1 MNRRRRISHR
11 RKKRNPMAYLF
22 GAGLTLIV
30 LLAALPLLSAEGKP
44 SAETDP
50 VESLEP
56 TWPSETAAPTK
67 PTQPGPDC
75 PEALRE
81 LLKRNPETYDF
92 VAGYPG
98 TYDLHADL
106 TQDYTP
112 GEIPHLLQ
120 WDVRWGYYPYGGSQ
134 AEEMMGLSG
143 CGPTALSMVVIGL
156 TGDTSCNPAVVAQ
169 YASEAGYV
177 TESDGT
183 AWALMSEGCAH
194 FGLTAQ
200 DVALWE
206 TTMIEALE
214 SSPLICALGPGEFT
228 EVGHFIVIA
237 GYENGAFRVLDPNSR
252 ANSEKSWSYETLE
265 SQIKAIWSFSVED

>member
-81 LLKRNPETYDF
+81 R
-92 VAGYPG
+92 
-98 TYDLHADL
+98 
-106 TQDYTP
+106 
-112 GEIPHLLQ
+112 
-120 WDVRWGYYPYGGSQ
+120 
-134 AEEMMGLSG
+134 
-143 CGPTALSMVVIGL
+143 
-156 TGDTSCNPAVVAQ
+156 
-169 YASEAGYV
+169 
-177 TESDGT
+177 
-183 AWALMSEGCAH
+183 
-194 FGLTAQ
+194 
-200 DVALWE
+200 
-206 TTMIEALE
+206 
-214 SSPLICALGPGEFT
+214 
-228 EVGHFIVIA
+228 
-237 GYENGAFRVLDPNSR
+237 
-252 ANSEKSWSYETLE
+252 
-265 SQIKAIWSFSVED
+265 

>member
-194 FGLTAQ
+194 FGLTA
-200 DVALWE
+200 
-206 TTMIEALE
+206 
-214 SSPLICALGPGEFT
+214 
-228 EVGHFIVIA
+228 
-237 GYENGAFRVLDPNSR
+237 
-252 ANSEKSWSYETLE
+252 
-265 SQIKAIWSFSVED
+265 